1 MTGLTLKQY
10 VLTPVILSAAV
21 FSALTLPLAAFG
33 SKPVT
38 IQFQEEPVFSGQ
50 LRDVATPYLGFAT
63 ALSLGTGLA
72 SIAVTGWQQSTRKSS
87 QVEEELST
95 LAQNLKEK
103 EEQLQSLLLSESQLS
118 ASHLNAFID
127 EDLPLTP
134 VQENAPTT
142 ATRQEVL
149 AAPAPTVK
157 PAAPVPVTP
166 VPQAS
171 AVAPA
176 PTMAKVSQ
184 QAQPVLEPL
193 VITTQ
198 PIEAQPAMPSSVTAQ
213 TAAAKFASS
222 QAFFGYAQAHAPAP
236 AKASATT
243 PLTPAE
249 FEQLQLQLQQLM
261 VQMVSIQAALEAAPH
276 TGNHGTQGSINPVPL
291 HVVNVKNWSEH
302 KIS

>member
-50 LRDVATPYLGFAT
+50 LRDVAMPYLGFAT

-103 EEQLQSLLLSESQLS
+103 EEQLQSLLFSESRLS

-127 EDLPLTP
+127 EDLPLTS
-134 VQENAPTT
+134 VQENVPTA
-142 ATRQEVL
+142 ATREEIV
-149 AAPAPTVK
+149 AVPAPEVR
-157 PAAPVPVTP
+157 PAAPVPMVSVPQTP
-166 VPQAS
+166 V
-171 AVAPA
+171 VAPA
-176 PTMAKVSQ
+176 PTMAQVSQ
-184 QAQPVLEPL
+184 QAQSAMEPL

-222 QAFFGYAQAHAPAP
+222 QAFFGYAQAHTP
-236 AKASATT
+236 AKASAST

-276 TGNHGTQGSINPVPL
+276 TGNNGTQASNPVNIR
-291 HVVNVKNWSEH
+291 VVKNWSEH